1 MSCLCSRTANF
12 HDVKGQLC
20 GPQESEMEASEPKLH
35 TGGGGGSGGRGR
47 TPAQAHGRPGVAR
60 YLQITWFL
68 NRDLASGWFFHRWVS
83 YRPFRFWKGPGFSYS
98 TQPPPLWGQRRTK
111 HVGIRLSC
119 ILIHSQNR
127 FTCECRRN
135 K

>member
-35 TGGGGGSGGRGR
+35 TGGGGGGVVAGG
-47 TPAQAHGRPGVAR
+47 AHLLRHTEGLEWPG
-60 YLQITWFL
+60 
-68 NRDLASGWFFHRWVS
+68 
-83 YRPFRFWKGPGFSYS
+83 
-98 TQPPPLWGQRRTK
+98 
-111 HVGIRLSC
+111 
-119 ILIHSQNR
+119 
-127 FTCECRRN
+127 TC